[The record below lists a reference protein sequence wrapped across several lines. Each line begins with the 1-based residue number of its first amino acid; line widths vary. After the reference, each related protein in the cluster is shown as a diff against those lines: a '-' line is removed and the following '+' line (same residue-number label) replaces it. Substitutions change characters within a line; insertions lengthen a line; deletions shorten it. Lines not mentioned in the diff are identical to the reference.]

1 MNKLTEIKQTI
12 DKIKNNGDGFFEDF
26 ASCFPNDER
35 AVLIENAKPW
45 IEHLLSLLEEKDKA
59 LSFYADEDNYTIGN
73 YTRIE
78 NDMVYDWESKVQQ
91 DFGTKAKAALTSS
104 NNEGETI

>member
-1 MNKLTEIKQTI
+1 MNKLTEIKGNYERFKEEVVEHRLTLTTL
-12 DKIKNNGDGFFEDF
+12 DKMLMDGMGY
-26 ASCFPNDER
+26 
-35 AVLIENAKPW
+35 
-45 IEHLLSLLEEKDKA
+45 LLALLEEKDKA
-59 LSFYADEDNYTIGN
+59 LAFYADEDNYTIGN

-104 NNEGETI
+104 NNEGEI